1 MLDDYISPFPTVN
14 NVGNFDISAALRV
27 VQGRQA
33 VHSSLGCHGA
43 WCNQLVACEEASLY
57 WLVHISGQ
65 NRCVWLHTCILLSLF
80 LFDDEYSRNDGAVF
94 SRLLLAF
101 GKRVRPCRPVSVGL
115 EMLLRFLIC
124 VIASLFGVWIVFK
137 SGFFF
142 SVGESAS
149 MFTIRCELQWVAAMP
164 ISERTCFQFMLISIL
179 FVSIYLN

>member
-1 MLDDYISPFPTVN
+1 MRLVAHMYSFIPF
-14 NVGNFDISAALRV
+14 
-27 VQGRQA
+27 
-33 VHSSLGCHGA
+33 SSLMMSIA
-43 WCNQLVACEEASLY
+43 EMMVL
-57 WLVHISGQ
+57 
-65 NRCVWLHTCILLSLF
+65 
-80 LFDDEYSRNDGAVF
+80 F

-149 MFTIRCELQWVAAMP
+149 MFTIRCELQ
-164 ISERTCFQFMLISIL
+164 
-179 FVSIYLN
+179 